1 MMSRWTDFLES
12 DGEKPWRERE
22 AEFENDLQSR
32 AEVMQKWN
40 EGWTC
45 LFNALQSL
53 KTENRERIIHIRNQG
68 HTVQEA
74 IERQLAHY
82 PYHIGQIVFIAKLH
96 ATESWK
102 SLSIPRGGT
111 KDYNQQ
117 KFEQEK
123 KRAHF
128 TDK

>member
-1 MMSRWTDFLES
+1 MSRWTDFLES

-74 IERQLAHY
+74 IE
-82 PYHIGQIVFIAKLH
+82 
-96 ATESWK
+96 
-102 SLSIPRGGT
+102 
-111 KDYNQQ
+111 
-117 KFEQEK
+117 
-123 KRAHF
+123 
-128 TDK
+128 